1 MNSIQSAYHLFMP
14 QDPNDFSS
22 SGIPFFDQ
30 IAKAMSGAGP
40 VQWDM
45 ARQFAVMTATNSTSE
60 ANVEPTSRIAI
71 QKLSSVADLHVRD
84 ITGLSTS
91 DSTQPPAIDV
101 VTRSTWV
108 NHTLDAFRFYFSD
121 FTGNSASIS
130 TGANLELDSS
140 GVDAMMANLTKMMS
154 PAMLGM
160 SVGSMIGQLSLR
172 AFGQYDLPLPRE
184 PKSQLLFVARNSE
197 EFAKDWSI
205 KVEDMQMWL
214 LIQELTFHA
223 IFRISFVREAITN
236 SVKQHV
242 AGFQPNPNALGQR
255 LTNID
260 ITNADP
266 AAMMQ
271 KLLGDPTLLLGSE
284 RSAQQR
290 ALAPL
295 LDAMI
300 CAIICYV
307 DHVVDQVATRILGNG
322 AQISEAVRRRR
333 VESSSQ
339 DQYVEQLFGIYL
351 TDDQVDR
358 GESFISGVIERSGEN
373 GLAQLWARAGNLPTP
388 NEIAAP
394 GLWIER
400 INL

>member
-1 MNSIQSAYHLFMP
+1 MP
-14 QDPNDFSS
+14 QDPNEFSA
-22 SGIPFFDQ
+22 SGFPFFEQ
-30 IAKAMSGAGP
+30 IAKAMSNAGP

-45 ARQFAVMTATNSTSE
+45 ARQFAMMAATNSSTE
-60 ANVEPTSRIAI
+60 PNVEPTSRIAVH
-71 QKLSSVADLHVRD
+71 QLAAVADLHVRD
-84 ITGLSTS
+84 VTGLSTS
-91 DSTQPPAIDV
+91 DTTQPPVIDV

-108 NHTLDAFRFYFSD
+108 HHTVEAFKFYFSD
-121 FTGNSASIS
+121 FSGNSNS
-130 TGANLELDSS
+130 TIGGENLDLESN
-140 GVDAMMANLTKMMS
+140 GMDAMMSNLTKMMA

-172 AFGQYDLPLPRE
+172 TFGQYDLPLPRE
-184 PKSQLLFVARNSE
+184 PKSQLLFVVRNSE

-223 IFRISFVREAITN
+223 LFRIDFVRDAITN
-236 SVKQHV
+236 LVKQHV
-242 AGFQPNPNALGQR
+242 AGFNPNPNALGQR

-260 ITNADP
+260 VTNTDP

-271 KLLGDPTLLLGSE
+271 KLLGDPTLLLGDE
-284 RSAQQR
+284 RSAKQQ
-290 ALAPL
+290 ALAPK
-295 LDAMI
+295 LDAII

-307 DHVVDQVATRILGNG
+307 DHVVDTVANRILGNG
-322 AQISEAVRRRR
+322 AQISEAFRRRR

-358 GESFISGVIERSGEN
+358 GEKFIAGVIERQGET
-373 GLAQLWARAGNLPTP
+373 GLARLWAREGNLPTP

>member
-1 MNSIQSAYHLFMP
+1 MP
-14 QDPNDFSS
+14 QDPNDFSA
-22 SGIPFFDQ
+22 SGIPFFEQ
-30 IAKAMSGAGP
+30 IAKAMSSAGP

-45 ARQFAVMTATNSTSE
+45 ARQFAMMTATNSNAE
-60 ANVEPTSRIAI
+60 PNVEPTSRIAI
-71 QKLSSVADLHVRD
+71 HQLASVADLHVRD
-84 ITGLSTS
+84 VTGLSTS
-91 DSTQPPAIDV
+91 DTTQPPAIDV

-108 NHTLDAFRFYFSD
+108 HHTIEAFKFYFSD
-121 FTGNSASIS
+121 FTGNSVS
-130 TGANLELDSS
+130 TNSAESLELESN
-140 GVDAMMANLTKMMS
+140 GMDAMMSNLTKMMA

-172 AFGQYDLPLPRE
+172 TFGQYDLPLPRE

-205 KVEDMQMWL
+205 KVDDMQMWL

-223 IFRISFVREAITN
+223 LFRINFVRDAVTN
-236 SVKQHV
+236 LVKQHV
-242 AGFQPNPNALGQR
+242 AGFHPNPNALGQR

-260 ITNADP
+260 VTDTDP

-271 KLLGDPTLLLGSE
+271 KLLGDPTLLLGNE
-284 RSAQQR
+284 RSAIQQ
-290 ALAPL
+290 ALAPK
-295 LDAMI
+295 LDAII
-300 CAIICYV
+300 CVIICYV
-307 DHVVDQVATRILGNG
+307 DHVVDTVANRILGNG
-322 AQISEAVRRRR
+322 AQISEAFRRRR

-358 GESFISGVIERSGEN
+358 GEKFIAGVIERAGET
-373 GLAQLWARAGNLPTP
+373 GLTRLWTRDGNLPTP

>member
-1 MNSIQSAYHLFMP
+1 MP
-14 QDPNDFSS
+14 QDPNEFSA
-22 SGIPFFDQ
+22 SGFPFFEQ
-30 IAKAMSGAGP
+30 IAKAMSSAGP

-45 ARQFAVMTATNSTSE
+45 ARQFAMMAATNSSTE
-60 ANVEPTSRIAI
+60 PNVEPTSRIAI
-71 QKLSSVADLHVRD
+71 QQLAAVADLHVRD
-84 ITGLSTS
+84 VTGLSTS
-91 DSTQPPAIDV
+91 DTTQPPVVDV
-101 VTRSTWV
+101 VNRSTWV
-108 NHTLDAFRFYFSD
+108 HHTVEAFKFYFSD
-121 FTGNSASIS
+121 FSGNSNS
-130 TGANLELDSS
+130 TIGGENLDPESN
-140 GVDAMMANLTKMMS
+140 GMDAMMSNLTKMMA

-172 AFGQYDLPLPRE
+172 TFGQYDLPLPRE
-184 PKSQLLFVARNSE
+184 PKSQLLFVVRNSE

-223 IFRISFVREAITN
+223 LFRIDFVRDAVTN
-236 SVKQHV
+236 LVKQHV
-242 AGFQPNPNALGQR
+242 AGFNPNPNALGQR

-260 ITNADP
+260 VTNTDP

-271 KLLGDPTLLLGSE
+271 KLLGDPTLLLGDE
-284 RSAQQR
+284 RSAKQQ
-290 ALAPL
+290 ALAPK
-295 LDAMI
+295 LDAII

-307 DHVVDQVATRILGNG
+307 DHVVDTVANRILGNG
-322 AQISEAVRRRR
+322 AQISEAFRRRR

-351 TDDQVDR
+351 TDDQVGR
-358 GESFISGVIERSGEN
+358 GEKFIAGVIERQGEI
-373 GLAQLWARAGNLPTP
+373 GLTRLWAREGNLPTP

>member
-1 MNSIQSAYHLFMP
+1 MP
-14 QDPNDFSS
+14 QDPNDFSA
-22 SGIPFFDQ
+22 SGIPFFEQ
-30 IAKAMSGAGP
+30 IAKAMSSAGP

-45 ARQFAVMTATNSTSE
+45 ARQFAMMTATNSSTE
-60 ANVEPTSRIAI
+60 PNVEPTSRIAV
-71 QKLSSVADLHVRD
+71 QQLASVADLHVRD
-84 ITGLSTS
+84 VTGLSTS
-91 DSTQPPAIDV
+91 DSTQPPVIDV

-108 NHTLDAFRFYFSD
+108 HHTIEAFKFYFSD
-121 FTGNSASIS
+121 FSGNSTSAASNDGLDI
-130 TGANLELDSS
+130 DSS
-140 GVDAMMANLTKMMS
+140 GIDAMMSNLTKMMA

-172 AFGQYDLPLPRE
+172 TFGQYDLPLPRE
-184 PKSQLLFVARNSE
+184 PKSQLLFVARNCE
-197 EFAKDWSI
+197 EFANDWSI

-214 LIQELTFHA
+214 LIQELTFHSL
-223 IFRISFVREAITN
+223 FRINFVRDAVTN
-236 SVKQHV
+236 LVKQHV

-260 ITNADP
+260 VTDTDP

-271 KLLGDPTLLLGSE
+271 KLLGDPTLLLGNE
-284 RSAQQR
+284 RSIKQQ
-290 ALAPL
+290 ALAPK
-295 LDAMI
+295 LDAII

-307 DHVVDQVATRILGNG
+307 DHVVDTVANRILGNG
-322 AQISEAVRRRR
+322 AQISEAFRRRR

-339 DQYVEQLFGIYL
+339 DQYVERLFGIYL
-351 TDDQVDR
+351 TDDQIDR
-358 GESFISGVIERSGEN
+358 GDKFIAGVIERVGET
-373 GLAQLWARAGNLPTP
+373 GLTRLWARDGNLPTP

>member
-1 MNSIQSAYHLFMP
+1 MP
-14 QDPNDFSS
+14 QDPNEFSA
-22 SGIPFFDQ
+22 SGFPFFEQ
-30 IAKAMSGAGP
+30 IAKAMSSAGP

-45 ARQFAVMTATNSTSE
+45 ARQFAMMAATNSSTE
-60 ANVEPTSRIAI
+60 PNVEPTSRIAVH
-71 QKLSSVADLHVRD
+71 QLAAVADLHVRD
-84 ITGLSTS
+84 VTGLSTS
-91 DSTQPPAIDV
+91 DTTQPPVVDV
-101 VTRSTWV
+101 VNRSTWV
-108 NHTLDAFRFYFSD
+108 HHTVEAFKFYFSD
-121 FTGNSASIS
+121 FSGNSNS
-130 TGANLELDSS
+130 TIGGENLDLESN
-140 GVDAMMANLTKMMS
+140 GMDAMMSNLTKMMA

-172 AFGQYDLPLPRE
+172 TFGQYDLPLPRE
-184 PKSQLLFVARNSE
+184 PKSQLLFVVRNSE

-223 IFRISFVREAITN
+223 LFRIDFVRDAVTN
-236 SVKQHV
+236 LVKQHV
-242 AGFQPNPNALGQR
+242 AGFNPNPNALGQR

-260 ITNADP
+260 VTNTDP

-271 KLLGDPTLLLGSE
+271 KLLGDPTLLLGDE
-284 RSAQQR
+284 RSAKQQ
-290 ALAPL
+290 ALAPK
-295 LDAMI
+295 LDAII

-307 DHVVDQVATRILGNG
+307 DHVVDTVANRILGNG
-322 AQISEAVRRRR
+322 AQISEAFRRRR

-358 GESFISGVIERSGEN
+358 GEKFIAGVIERQGET
-373 GLAQLWARAGNLPTP
+373 GLARLWAREGNLPTP

>member
-1 MNSIQSAYHLFMP
+1 MP
-14 QDPNDFSS
+14 QDPNDFSA
-22 SGIPFFDQ
+22 SGLPFFEQ
-30 IAKAMSGAGP
+30 IAKAMSSAGP

-45 ARQFAVMTATNSTSE
+45 ARQFAMMTATNSSAE
-60 ANVEPTSRIAI
+60 PNVEPTSRIAVHQLATI
-71 QKLSSVADLHVRD
+71 ADLHVRD

-91 DSTQPPAIDV
+91 DTTQPPVIEV
-101 VTRSTWV
+101 VNRSTWV
-108 NHTLDAFRFYFSD
+108 HHTIDAFKFYFSD
-121 FTGNSASIS
+121 FSADSTSANSTES
-130 TGANLELDSS
+130 LELESN
-140 GVDAMMANLTKMMS
+140 GMDAMMSNLTKMMA

-172 AFGQYDLPLPRE
+172 TFGQYDLPLPRE

-223 IFRISFVREAITN
+223 LFRIKFVRDAVTDL
-236 SVKQHV
+236 VKQHV
-242 AGFQPNPNALGQR
+242 AGFHPNPNALGQR

-260 ITNADP
+260 VTDTDP

-271 KLLGDPTLLLGSE
+271 KLLGDPTLLLGNE
-284 RSAQQR
+284 RSAKQQ
-290 ALAPL
+290 ALAPK
-295 LDAMI
+295 LDAII

-307 DHVVDQVATRILGNG
+307 DHVVDTVANRVLGNG
-322 AQISEAVRRRR
+322 AQISEAFRRRR

-339 DQYVEQLFGIYL
+339 DQYVERLFGIYL
-351 TDDQVDR
+351 TDDQVER
-358 GESFISGVIERSGEN
+358 GEKFIAGVIERQGET
-373 GLAQLWARAGNLPTP
+373 GLARLWTRDGNLPTP
-388 NEIAAP
+388 NEIGAP

>member
-1 MNSIQSAYHLFMP
+1 MP
-14 QDPNDFSS
+14 QDPNDFSA
-22 SGIPFFDQ
+22 SGIPFFEQ
-30 IAKAMSGAGP
+30 IAKAMSSAGP

-45 ARQFAVMTATNSTSE
+45 ARQFAMMTATNSNAE
-60 ANVEPTSRIAI
+60 PNVEPTSRIAI
-71 QKLSSVADLHVRD
+71 HQLASVADLHVRD
-84 ITGLSTS
+84 VTGLSTS
-91 DSTQPPAIDV
+91 DTTQPPAIDV

-108 NHTLDAFRFYFSD
+108 HHTIEAFKFYFSD
-121 FTGNSASIS
+121 FTGNSVS
-130 TGANLELDSS
+130 TNSAESLELESN
-140 GVDAMMANLTKMMS
+140 GMDAMMSNLTKMMA

-172 AFGQYDLPLPRE
+172 TFGQYDLPLPRE
-184 PKSQLLFVARNSE
+184 PKSQLLFVARNCE
-197 EFAKDWSI
+197 EFANDWSI

-214 LIQELTFHA
+214 LIQELTFHSL
-223 IFRISFVREAITN
+223 FRINFVRDAVTN
-236 SVKQHV
+236 LVKQHV

-260 ITNADP
+260 VTDTDP

-271 KLLGDPTLLLGSE
+271 KLLGDPALLLGNE
-284 RSAQQR
+284 RSIKQQ
-290 ALAPL
+290 ALAPK
-295 LDAMI
+295 LDAII

-307 DHVVDQVATRILGNG
+307 DHVVDTVANRILGNG
-322 AQISEAVRRRR
+322 AQISEAFRRRR

-339 DQYVEQLFGIYL
+339 DQYVERLFGIYL
-351 TDDQVDR
+351 TDDQIDR
-358 GESFISGVIERSGEN
+358 GDKFIAGVIERAGET
-373 GLAQLWARAGNLPTP
+373 GLTRLWARDGNLPTP

>member
-1 MNSIQSAYHLFMP
+1 MP
-14 QDPNDFSS
+14 QDPNDFSA
-22 SGIPFFDQ
+22 SGIPFFEQ
-30 IAKAMSGAGP
+30 IAKAMSSAGP

-45 ARQFAVMTATNSTSE
+45 ARQFAMMTATNSNTE
-60 ANVEPTSRIAI
+60 PNVEPTSRIAV
-71 QKLSSVADLHVRD
+71 QQLASVADLHVRD
-84 ITGLSTS
+84 VTGLSTS
-91 DSTQPPAIDV
+91 DSTQPPVIDV

-108 NHTLDAFRFYFSD
+108 HHTIEAFKFYFSD
-121 FTGNSASIS
+121 FSGNSTSAASNDGLDI
-130 TGANLELDSS
+130 DSS
-140 GVDAMMANLTKMMS
+140 GIDAMMSNLTKMMA

-172 AFGQYDLPLPRE
+172 TFGQYDLPLPRE
-184 PKSQLLFVARNSE
+184 PKSQLLFVARNCE
-197 EFAKDWSI
+197 EFAIDWSI

-214 LIQELTFHA
+214 LIQELTFHSL
-223 IFRISFVREAITN
+223 FRINFVRDAVTN
-236 SVKQHV
+236 LVKQHV

-260 ITNADP
+260 VTDTDP

-271 KLLGDPTLLLGSE
+271 KLLGDPALLLGNE
-284 RSAQQR
+284 RSIKQQ
-290 ALAPL
+290 ALAPK
-295 LDAMI
+295 LDAII

-307 DHVVDQVATRILGNG
+307 DHVVDTVANRILGNG
-322 AQISEAVRRRR
+322 AQISEAFRRRR

-339 DQYVEQLFGIYL
+339 DQYVERLFGIYL
-351 TDDQVDR
+351 TDDQIDR
-358 GESFISGVIERSGEN
+358 GDKFIAGVIERAGET
-373 GLAQLWARAGNLPTP
+373 GLTRLWARDGNLPTP

>member
-1 MNSIQSAYHLFMP
+1 MP
-14 QDPNDFSS
+14 QDPNEFSA
-22 SGIPFFDQ
+22 SGFPFFEQ
-30 IAKAMSGAGP
+30 IAKAMSSAGP

-45 ARQFAVMTATNSTSE
+45 ARQFAMMAATNSSTE
-60 ANVEPTSRIAI
+60 PNVEPTSRIAI
-71 QKLSSVADLHVRD
+71 QQLAAVADLHVRD
-84 ITGLSTS
+84 VTGLSTS
-91 DSTQPPAIDV
+91 DTTQPPVVDV
-101 VTRSTWV
+101 VNRSTWV
-108 NHTLDAFRFYFSD
+108 HHTVEAFKFYFSD
-121 FTGNSASIS
+121 FSGNS
-130 TGANLELDSS
+130 NLTIGGENLDPESN
-140 GVDAMMANLTKMMS
+140 GMDAMMSNLTKMMA

-172 AFGQYDLPLPRE
+172 TFGQYDLPLPRE

-223 IFRISFVREAITN
+223 LFRIDFVRDAVTN
-236 SVKQHV
+236 LVKQHV
-242 AGFQPNPNALGQR
+242 AGFNPNPNALGQR

-260 ITNADP
+260 VTNTDP

-271 KLLGDPTLLLGSE
+271 KLLGDPTLLLGDE
-284 RSAQQR
+284 RSAKQQ
-290 ALAPL
+290 ALAPK
-295 LDAMI
+295 LDAII

-307 DHVVDQVATRILGNG
+307 DHVVDTVANRILGNG
-322 AQISEAVRRRR
+322 AQISEAFRRRR

-351 TDDQVDR
+351 TDYQVDR
-358 GESFISGVIERSGEN
+358 GEKFIAGVIERQGEI
-373 GLAQLWARAGNLPTP
+373 GLTRLWAREGNLPTP
-388 NEIAAP
+388 NEIGAP

>member
-1 MNSIQSAYHLFMP
+1 VP
-14 QDPNDFSS
+14 QDPNDFSA
-22 SGIPFFDQ
+22 SGIPFFEQ
-30 IAKAMSGAGP
+30 IAKAMSSAGP

-45 ARQFAVMTATNSTSE
+45 ARQFAMMTATNSNTE
-60 ANVEPTSRIAI
+60 PNVEPTSRIAV
-71 QKLSSVADLHVRD
+71 QQLASVADLHVRD
-84 ITGLSTS
+84 VTGLSTS
-91 DSTQPPAIDV
+91 DSTQPPVIDV

-108 NHTLDAFRFYFSD
+108 HHTIEAFKFYFSD
-121 FTGNSASIS
+121 FSGNSTSAASNDGLDI
-130 TGANLELDSS
+130 DSS
-140 GVDAMMANLTKMMS
+140 GIDAMMSNLTKMMA

-172 AFGQYDLPLPRE
+172 TFGQYDLPLPRE
-184 PKSQLLFVARNSE
+184 PKSQLLFVARNCE
-197 EFAKDWSI
+197 EFAIDWSI

-214 LIQELTFHA
+214 LIQELTFHSL
-223 IFRISFVREAITN
+223 FRINFVRDAVTN
-236 SVKQHV
+236 LVKQHV

-260 ITNADP
+260 VTDTDP

-271 KLLGDPTLLLGSE
+271 KLLGDPTLLLGNE
-284 RSAQQR
+284 RSIKQQ
-290 ALAPL
+290 ALAPK
-295 LDAMI
+295 LDAII

-307 DHVVDQVATRILGNG
+307 DHVVDTVANRILGNG
-322 AQISEAVRRRR
+322 AQISEAFRRRR

-339 DQYVEQLFGIYL
+339 DQYVERLFGIYL
-351 TDDQVDR
+351 TDDQIDR
-358 GESFISGVIERSGEN
+358 GDKFIAGVIERVGET
-373 GLAQLWARAGNLPTP
+373 GLTRLWARDGNLPTP

>member
-1 MNSIQSAYHLFMP
+1 MP
-14 QDPNDFSS
+14 QDPNEFSA
-22 SGIPFFDQ
+22 SGFPFFEQ
-30 IAKAMSGAGP
+30 IAKAMSSAGP

-45 ARQFAVMTATNSTSE
+45 ARQFAMMAATNSSTE
-60 ANVEPTSRIAI
+60 PNVEPTSRIAI
-71 QKLSSVADLHVRD
+71 QQLAAVADLHVRD
-84 ITGLSTS
+84 VTGLSTS
-91 DSTQPPAIDV
+91 DTTQPPVVDV
-101 VTRSTWV
+101 VNRSTWV
-108 NHTLDAFRFYFSD
+108 HHTVEAFKFYFSD
-121 FTGNSASIS
+121 FSGNSNS
-130 TGANLELDSS
+130 TIGGENLDPESN
-140 GVDAMMANLTKMMS
+140 GMDAMMSNLTKMMA

-172 AFGQYDLPLPRE
+172 TFGQYDLPLPRE
-184 PKSQLLFVARNSE
+184 PKSQLLFVVRNSE

-223 IFRISFVREAITN
+223 LFRIDFVRDAVTN
-236 SVKQHV
+236 LVKQHV
-242 AGFQPNPNALGQR
+242 AGFNPNPNALGQR

-260 ITNADP
+260 VTNTDP

-271 KLLGDPTLLLGSE
+271 KLLGDPTLLLGDE
-284 RSAQQR
+284 RSAKQQ
-290 ALAPL
+290 ALAPK
-295 LDAMI
+295 LDATI

-307 DHVVDQVATRILGNG
+307 DHVVDTVANRILGNG
-322 AQISEAVRRRR
+322 AQISEAFRRRR

-358 GESFISGVIERSGEN
+358 GEKFIAGVIERQGEI
-373 GLAQLWARAGNLPTP
+373 GLTRLWAREGNLPTP

>member
-1 MNSIQSAYHLFMP
+1 MP
-14 QDPNDFSS
+14 QDPNDFSA
-22 SGIPFFDQ
+22 SGLPFFEQ
-30 IAKAMSGAGP
+30 IAKAMSSAGP

-45 ARQFAVMTATNSTSE
+45 ARQFAMMTATNSSAE
-60 ANVEPTSRIAI
+60 PNVEPTSRIAVHQLATI
-71 QKLSSVADLHVRD
+71 ADLHVRD

-91 DSTQPPAIDV
+91 DTTQPPVIEV
-101 VTRSTWV
+101 VNRSTWV
-108 NHTLDAFRFYFSD
+108 HHTIDAFKFYFSD
-121 FTGNSASIS
+121 FSGDSIS
-130 TGANLELDSS
+130 ANSTESLELESN
-140 GVDAMMANLTKMMS
+140 GMDAMMSNLTKMMA

-172 AFGQYDLPLPRE
+172 TFGQYDLPLPRE

-223 IFRISFVREAITN
+223 LFRMDFVRDAVTDL
-236 SVKQHV
+236 VKQHV
-242 AGFQPNPNALGQR
+242 AGFHPNPNALGQR

-260 ITNADP
+260 VTDTDP

-271 KLLGDPTLLLGSE
+271 KLLGDPTLLLGNE
-284 RSAQQR
+284 RSAKQQ
-290 ALAPL
+290 ALAPK
-295 LDAMI
+295 LDAII

-307 DHVVDQVATRILGNG
+307 DHVVDTVANRVLGNG
-322 AQISEAVRRRR
+322 AQISEAFRRRR

-339 DQYVEQLFGIYL
+339 DQYVERLFGIYL
-351 TDDQVDR
+351 TDDQVER
-358 GESFISGVIERSGEN
+358 GEKFIAGVIERQGET
-373 GLAQLWARAGNLPTP
+373 GLARLWTRDGNLPTP
-388 NEIAAP
+388 NEIGAP

>member
-1 MNSIQSAYHLFMP
+1 MP
-14 QDPNDFSS
+14 QDSGDFSS

-30 IAKAMSGAGP
+30 IAKAMSSAGP

-45 ARQFAVMTATNSTSE
+45 ARQFAMMTATNSNVE
-60 ANVEPTSRIAI
+60 PNVEPTARIAV
-71 QKLSSVADLHVRD
+71 QQLSPVADLHVRD
-84 ITGLSTS
+84 VTGLSTS
-91 DSTQPPAIDV
+91 DTTQPPMIDV
-101 VTRSTWV
+101 VTRSTWTH
-108 NHTLDAFRFYFSD
+108 HTLDAFKFYFSD
-121 FTGNSASIS
+121 FLGNASSASNES
-130 TGANLELDSS
+130 GLELESN
-140 GVDAMMANLTKMMS
+140 GMDAMMANLTKMMA

-172 AFGQYDLPLPRE
+172 AFGQYDLPIPRE

-197 EFAKDWSI
+197 EFAEDWSI

-223 IFRISFVREAITN
+223 LFRISFIRNAITN

-242 AGFQPNPNALGQR
+242 AGFRPNPNALGQR

-260 ITNADP
+260 VSNTDP
-266 AAMMQ
+266 AAIMQ
-271 KLLGDPTLLLGSE
+271 QLLGDPTMLLGNE
-284 RSAQQR
+284 RSAPQR
-290 ALAPL
+290 ALAPK

-300 CAIICYV
+300 SAIVCYV
-307 DHVVDQVATRILGNG
+307 DHVVDTVASRILGNG
-322 AQISEAVRRRR
+322 AQISEAFRRRR
-333 VESSSQ
+333 VESSTQ

-358 GESFISGVIERSGEN
+358 GQRFIAGVIERAGEN
-373 GLAQLWARAGNLPTP
+373 GLAKLWTRDGNLPTP

>member
-1 MNSIQSAYHLFMP
+1 MP
-14 QDPNDFSS
+14 QDPNEFSA
-22 SGIPFFDQ
+22 SGFPFFEQ
-30 IAKAMSGAGP
+30 IAKAMSSAGP

-45 ARQFAVMTATNSTSE
+45 ARQFAMMAATNSSTE
-60 ANVEPTSRIAI
+60 PNVEPTSRIAVH
-71 QKLSSVADLHVRD
+71 QLAAVADLHVRD
-84 ITGLSTS
+84 VTGLSTS
-91 DSTQPPAIDV
+91 DTTQPPVIDV

-108 NHTLDAFRFYFSD
+108 HHTVEAFKFYFSD
-121 FTGNSASIS
+121 FSGNSNS
-130 TGANLELDSS
+130 TIGGENLDLESN
-140 GVDAMMANLTKMMS
+140 GMDAMMSNLTKMMA

-172 AFGQYDLPLPRE
+172 TFGQYDLPLPRE
-184 PKSQLLFVARNSE
+184 PNSQLLFVVRNSE

-223 IFRISFVREAITN
+223 LFRIDFVRDAVTN
-236 SVKQHV
+236 LVKQHV
-242 AGFQPNPNALGQR
+242 AGFNPNPNALGQR

-260 ITNADP
+260 VTNTDP

-271 KLLGDPTLLLGSE
+271 KLLGDPTLLLGDE
-284 RSAQQR
+284 RSAKQQ
-290 ALAPL
+290 ALAPK
-295 LDAMI
+295 LDAII

-307 DHVVDQVATRILGNG
+307 DHVVDTVANRILGNG
-322 AQISEAVRRRR
+322 AQISEAFRRRR

-358 GESFISGVIERSGEN
+358 GEKFIAGVIERQGET
-373 GLAQLWARAGNLPTP
+373 GLARLWAREGNLPTP

-400 INL
+400 INI

>member
-1 MNSIQSAYHLFMP
+1 MP
-14 QDPNDFSS
+14 QDPNEFSA
-22 SGIPFFDQ
+22 SGFPFFEQ
-30 IAKAMSGAGP
+30 IAKAMSSAGP

-45 ARQFAVMTATNSTSE
+45 ARQFAMMAATNSSTE
-60 ANVEPTSRIAI
+60 PNVEPTSRIAVH
-71 QKLSSVADLHVRD
+71 QLAAVADLHVRD
-84 ITGLSTS
+84 VTGLSTS
-91 DSTQPPAIDV
+91 DTTQPPVIDV

-108 NHTLDAFRFYFSD
+108 HHTVEAFKFYFSD
-121 FTGNSASIS
+121 FSGNSNS
-130 TGANLELDSS
+130 TIGDENLDLESN
-140 GVDAMMANLTKMMS
+140 GMDAMMSNLTKMMA

-172 AFGQYDLPLPRE
+172 TFGQYDLPLPRE
-184 PKSQLLFVARNSE
+184 PKSQLLFVVRNSE

-223 IFRISFVREAITN
+223 LFRIDFVRDAVTN
-236 SVKQHV
+236 LVKQHV
-242 AGFQPNPNALGQR
+242 AGFNPNPNALGQR

-260 ITNADP
+260 VTNTDP

-284 RSAQQR
+284 RSKQQQ
-290 ALAPL
+290 ALAPK
-295 LDAMI
+295 LDAII

-307 DHVVDQVATRILGNG
+307 DHVVDTVANRILGNG
-322 AQISEAVRRRR
+322 AQISEAFRRRR

-358 GESFISGVIERSGEN
+358 GEKFIAGVIERQGET
-373 GLAQLWARAGNLPTP
+373 GLARLWAREGNLPTP

>member
-1 MNSIQSAYHLFMP
+1 MP
-14 QDPNDFSS
+14 QDPNEFSA
-22 SGIPFFDQ
+22 SGFPFFEQ
-30 IAKAMSGAGP
+30 IAKAMSSAGP

-45 ARQFAVMTATNSTSE
+45 ARQFAMMAATNSSTE
-60 ANVEPTSRIAI
+60 PNVEPTSRIAI
-71 QKLSSVADLHVRD
+71 QQLAAVADLHVRD
-84 ITGLSTS
+84 VTGLSTS
-91 DSTQPPAIDV
+91 DTTQPPVVDV
-101 VTRSTWV
+101 VNRSTWV
-108 NHTLDAFRFYFSD
+108 HHTVEAFKFYFSD
-121 FTGNSASIS
+121 FSGNSNS
-130 TGANLELDSS
+130 TIGGENLDPESN
-140 GVDAMMANLTKMMS
+140 GMDAMMSNITKMMA

-172 AFGQYDLPLPRE
+172 TFGQYDLPLPRE
-184 PKSQLLFVARNSE
+184 PKSQLLFVVRNSE

-223 IFRISFVREAITN
+223 LFRIDFVRDAVTN
-236 SVKQHV
+236 LVKQHV
-242 AGFQPNPNALGQR
+242 AGFNPNPNALGQR

-260 ITNADP
+260 VTNTDP

-271 KLLGDPTLLLGSE
+271 KLLGDPTLLLGDE
-284 RSAQQR
+284 RSAKQQ
-290 ALAPL
+290 ALAPK
-295 LDAMI
+295 LDAII

-307 DHVVDQVATRILGNG
+307 DHVVDTVANRILGNG
-322 AQISEAVRRRR
+322 AQISEAFRRRR

-358 GESFISGVIERSGEN
+358 GEKFIAGVIERQGEI
-373 GLAQLWARAGNLPTP
+373 GLTRLWAREGNLPTP
-388 NEIAAP
+388 NEIGAP

>member
-1 MNSIQSAYHLFMP
+1 MP
-14 QDPNDFSS
+14 QDPNEFSA
-22 SGIPFFDQ
+22 SGFPFFEQ
-30 IAKAMSGAGP
+30 IAKAMSSAGP

-45 ARQFAVMTATNSTSE
+45 ARQFAMMAATNSSTE
-60 ANVEPTSRIAI
+60 PNVEPTSRIAVH
-71 QKLSSVADLHVRD
+71 QLTAVADLHVRD
-84 ITGLSTS
+84 VTGLSTS
-91 DSTQPPAIDV
+91 DTTQPPVIDV

-108 NHTLDAFRFYFSD
+108 HHTVEAFKFYFSD
-121 FTGNSASIS
+121 FSGNSNS
-130 TGANLELDSS
+130 TIGGENLDLESN
-140 GVDAMMANLTKMMS
+140 GMDAMMSNLTKMMA

-172 AFGQYDLPLPRE
+172 TFGQYDLPLPRE
-184 PKSQLLFVARNSE
+184 PKSQLLFVVRNSE

-223 IFRISFVREAITN
+223 LFRIDFVRDAVTN
-236 SVKQHV
+236 LVKQHV
-242 AGFQPNPNALGQR
+242 AGFNPNPNALGQR

-260 ITNADP
+260 VTNTDP
-266 AAMMQ
+266 AAIMQ
-271 KLLGDPTLLLGSE
+271 KLLGDPTLLLGDE
-284 RSAQQR
+284 RSAKQQ
-290 ALAPL
+290 ALAPK
-295 LDAMI
+295 LDAII

-307 DHVVDQVATRILGNG
+307 DHVVDTVANRILGNG
-322 AQISEAVRRRR
+322 AQISEAFRRRR

-358 GESFISGVIERSGEN
+358 GEKFIAGVIERQGET
-373 GLAQLWARAGNLPTP
+373 GLARLWAREGNLPTP

>member
-1 MNSIQSAYHLFMP
+1 VP
-14 QDPNDFSS
+14 QDPNDFSA
-22 SGIPFFDQ
+22 SGIPFFEQ
-30 IAKAMSGAGP
+30 IAKAMSSAGP

-45 ARQFAVMTATNSTSE
+45 ARQFAMMTATNSNTE
-60 ANVEPTSRIAI
+60 PNVEPTSRIAV
-71 QKLSSVADLHVRD
+71 QQLASVADLHVRD
-84 ITGLSTS
+84 VTGLSTS
-91 DSTQPPAIDV
+91 DSTQPPVIDV

-108 NHTLDAFRFYFSD
+108 HHTIEAFKFYFSD
-121 FTGNSASIS
+121 FSGNSTSAASNDGLDI
-130 TGANLELDSS
+130 DSS
-140 GVDAMMANLTKMMS
+140 GIDAMMSNLTKMMA

-172 AFGQYDLPLPRE
+172 TFGQYDLPLPRE
-184 PKSQLLFVARNSE
+184 PKSQLLFVARNCE
-197 EFAKDWSI
+197 EFANDWSI

-214 LIQELTFHA
+214 LIQELTFHSL
-223 IFRISFVREAITN
+223 FRINFVRDAVTN
-236 SVKQHV
+236 LVKQHV

-260 ITNADP
+260 VTDTDP

-271 KLLGDPTLLLGSE
+271 KLLGDPALLLGNE
-284 RSAQQR
+284 RSIKQQ
-290 ALAPL
+290 ALAPK
-295 LDAMI
+295 LDAII

-307 DHVVDQVATRILGNG
+307 DHVVDTVANRILGNG
-322 AQISEAVRRRR
+322 AQISEAFRRRR

-339 DQYVEQLFGIYL
+339 DQYVERLFGIYL
-351 TDDQVDR
+351 TDDQIDR
-358 GESFISGVIERSGEN
+358 GDKFIAGVIERAGET
-373 GLAQLWARAGNLPTP
+373 GLTRLWARDGNLPTP

>member
-1 MNSIQSAYHLFMP
+1 MP
-14 QDPNDFSS
+14 QDPNDFSA
-22 SGIPFFDQ
+22 SGIPFFEQ
-30 IAKAMSGAGP
+30 IAKAMSSAGP

-45 ARQFAVMTATNSTSE
+45 ARQFAMMTATNSNAE
-60 ANVEPTSRIAI
+60 PNVEPTSRIAI
-71 QKLSSVADLHVRD
+71 RQLASVADLHVRD
-84 ITGLSTS
+84 VTGLSTS
-91 DSTQPPAIDV
+91 DTTQPPAIDV

-108 NHTLDAFRFYFSD
+108 HHTIEAFKFYFSD
-121 FTGNSASIS
+121 FTGNSAS
-130 TGANLELDSS
+130 ANSPESLELESN
-140 GVDAMMANLTKMMS
+140 GMDAMMSNLTKMMA

-172 AFGQYDLPLPRE
+172 TFGQYDLPLPRE

-205 KVEDMQMWL
+205 KVDDMQMWL

-223 IFRISFVREAITN
+223 LFRINFVRDAVTN
-236 SVKQHV
+236 LVKQHV
-242 AGFQPNPNALGQR
+242 AGFHPNPNALGQR

-260 ITNADP
+260 VTDTDP

-271 KLLGDPTLLLGSE
+271 KLLGDPTLLLGNE
-284 RSAQQR
+284 RSAKQQ
-290 ALAPL
+290 ALAPK
-295 LDAMI
+295 LDAII
-300 CAIICYV
+300 CVIICYV
-307 DHVVDQVATRILGNG
+307 DHVVDTVANRILGNG
-322 AQISEAVRRRR
+322 AQISEAFRRRR

-358 GESFISGVIERSGEN
+358 GEKFIAGVIERAGET
-373 GLAQLWARAGNLPTP
+373 GLTRLWTRDGNLPTP

>member
-1 MNSIQSAYHLFMP
+1 MP
-14 QDPNDFSS
+14 QDPNDFSA
-22 SGIPFFDQ
+22 SGLPFFEQ
-30 IAKAMSGAGP
+30 IAKAMSSAGP

-45 ARQFAVMTATNSTSE
+45 ARQFAMMTATNSSAE
-60 ANVEPTSRIAI
+60 PNVEPTSRIAVHQLATI
-71 QKLSSVADLHVRD
+71 ADLHVRD

-91 DSTQPPAIDV
+91 DTTQPPVIEV
-101 VTRSTWV
+101 VNRSTWV
-108 NHTLDAFRFYFSD
+108 HHTIEAFKFYFSD
-121 FTGNSASIS
+121 FSADS
-130 TGANLELDSS
+130 TSANGTESLELESN
-140 GVDAMMANLTKMMS
+140 GMDAMMSNLTKMMA

-172 AFGQYDLPLPRE
+172 TFGQYDLPLPRE

-223 IFRISFVREAITN
+223 LFRIKFVRDAVTDL
-236 SVKQHV
+236 VKQHV
-242 AGFQPNPNALGQR
+242 AGFHQNPNALGQR

-260 ITNADP
+260 VTDTDP

-271 KLLGDPTLLLGSE
+271 KLLGDPTLLLGNE
-284 RSAQQR
+284 RSAKQQ
-290 ALAPL
+290 ALAPK
-295 LDAMI
+295 LDAII

-307 DHVVDQVATRILGNG
+307 DHVVDTVANRVLGNG
-322 AQISEAVRRRR
+322 AQISEAFRRRR

-339 DQYVEQLFGIYL
+339 DQYVERLFGIYL
-351 TDDQVDR
+351 TDDQVER
-358 GESFISGVIERSGEN
+358 GEKFIAGVIERQGET
-373 GLAQLWARAGNLPTP
+373 GLARLWTRDGNLPTP
-388 NEIAAP
+388 NEIGAP

>member
-1 MNSIQSAYHLFMP
+1 MP
-14 QDPNDFSS
+14 QDPNEFSA
-22 SGIPFFDQ
+22 SGFPFFEQ
-30 IAKAMSGAGP
+30 IAKAMSSAGP

-45 ARQFAVMTATNSTSE
+45 ARQFAMMAATNSSTE
-60 ANVEPTSRIAI
+60 PNVEPTSRIAI
-71 QKLSSVADLHVRD
+71 QQLAAVADLHVRD
-84 ITGLSTS
+84 VTGLSTS
-91 DSTQPPAIDV
+91 DTTQPPVVDV
-101 VTRSTWV
+101 VNRSTWV
-108 NHTLDAFRFYFSD
+108 HHTVEAFKFYFSD
-121 FTGNSASIS
+121 FSGNSNS
-130 TGANLELDSS
+130 TIGGENLDPESN
-140 GVDAMMANLTKMMS
+140 GMDAMMSNITKMMA

-172 AFGQYDLPLPRE
+172 TFGQYDLPLPRE
-184 PKSQLLFVARNSE
+184 PKSQLLFVVRNSE

-223 IFRISFVREAITN
+223 LFRIDFVRDAVTN
-236 SVKQHV
+236 LVKQHV
-242 AGFQPNPNALGQR
+242 AGFNPNPNALGQR

-260 ITNADP
+260 VTNTDP

-271 KLLGDPTLLLGSE
+271 KLLGDPTLLLGDE
-284 RSAQQR
+284 RSAKQQ
-290 ALAPL
+290 ALAPK
-295 LDAMI
+295 LDAII

-307 DHVVDQVATRILGNG
+307 DHVVDTVANRILGNG
-322 AQISEAVRRRR
+322 AQISEAFRRRR

-351 TDDQVDR
+351 TDDQVGR
-358 GESFISGVIERSGEN
+358 GEKFIAGVIERQGEI
-373 GLAQLWARAGNLPTP
+373 GLTRLWAREGNLPTP

>member
-1 MNSIQSAYHLFMP
+1 MP
-14 QDPNDFSS
+14 QDPDDFSA
-22 SGIPFFDQ
+22 SGLPFFEQ
-30 IAKAMSGAGP
+30 IAKAMSSSGP

-45 ARQFAVMTATNSTSE
+45 ARQFAMMTATNSSAE
-60 ANVEPTSRIAI
+60 PNVEPTSRIAVHQLATI
-71 QKLSSVADLHVRD
+71 ADLHVRD

-91 DSTQPPAIDV
+91 DTTQPPVIEV
-101 VTRSTWV
+101 VNRSTWV
-108 NHTLDAFRFYFSD
+108 HHTIDAFKFYFSD
-121 FTGNSASIS
+121 FSADSTSANSTES
-130 TGANLELDSS
+130 LELESN
-140 GVDAMMANLTKMMS
+140 GMDAMMSNLTKMMA

-172 AFGQYDLPLPRE
+172 TFGQYDLPIPRE

-223 IFRISFVREAITN
+223 LFRIKFVRDAVTDL
-236 SVKQHV
+236 VKQHV
-242 AGFQPNPNALGQR
+242 AGFHPNPNALGQR

-260 ITNADP
+260 VTDTDP

-271 KLLGDPTLLLGSE
+271 KLLGDPTLLLGNE
-284 RSAQQR
+284 RSAKQQ
-290 ALAPL
+290 ALAPK
-295 LDAMI
+295 LDAII

-307 DHVVDQVATRILGNG
+307 DHVVDTVANRVLGNG
-322 AQISEAVRRRR
+322 AQISEAFRRRR

-339 DQYVEQLFGIYL
+339 DQYVERLFGIYL
-351 TDDQVDR
+351 TDDQVER
-358 GESFISGVIERSGEN
+358 GEKFIAGVIERQGET
-373 GLAQLWARAGNLPTP
+373 GLARLWTRDGNLPTP
-388 NEIAAP
+388 NEIGAP

>member
-1 MNSIQSAYHLFMP
+1 MP
-14 QDPNDFSS
+14 QDPNEFSA
-22 SGIPFFDQ
+22 SGFPFFEQ
-30 IAKAMSGAGP
+30 IAKAMSSAGP

-45 ARQFAVMTATNSTSE
+45 ARQFAMMASTNSSTE
-60 ANVEPTSRIAI
+60 PNVEPTSRIAI
-71 QKLSSVADLHVRD
+71 QQLAAVADLHVRD
-84 ITGLSTS
+84 VTGLSTS
-91 DSTQPPAIDV
+91 DTTQPPVVDV
-101 VTRSTWV
+101 VNRSTWV
-108 NHTLDAFRFYFSD
+108 HHTVEAFKFYFSD
-121 FTGNSASIS
+121 FSGNSNS
-130 TGANLELDSS
+130 TIGGENLDPESN
-140 GVDAMMANLTKMMS
+140 GMDAMMSNITKMMA

-172 AFGQYDLPLPRE
+172 TFGQYDLPLPRE
-184 PKSQLLFVARNSE
+184 PKSQLLFVVRNSE

-223 IFRISFVREAITN
+223 LFRIDFVRDAVTN
-236 SVKQHV
+236 LVKQHV
-242 AGFQPNPNALGQR
+242 AGFNPNPNALGQR

-260 ITNADP
+260 VTNTDP

-271 KLLGDPTLLLGSE
+271 KLLGDPTLLLGDE
-284 RSAQQR
+284 RSAKQQ
-290 ALAPL
+290 ALAPK
-295 LDAMI
+295 LDAII

-307 DHVVDQVATRILGNG
+307 DHVVDTVANRILGNG
-322 AQISEAVRRRR
+322 AQISEAFRRRR

-351 TDDQVDR
+351 TDDQVGR
-358 GESFISGVIERSGEN
+358 GEKFIAGVIERQGEI
-373 GLAQLWARAGNLPTP
+373 GLTRLWAREGNLPTP

>member
-1 MNSIQSAYHLFMP
+1 MP
-14 QDPNDFSS
+14 QDPNEFSA
-22 SGIPFFDQ
+22 SGFPFFEQ
-30 IAKAMSGAGP
+30 IAKAMSNAGP

-45 ARQFAVMTATNSTSE
+45 ARQFAMMAATNSSTE
-60 ANVEPTSRIAI
+60 PNVEPTSRIAVH
-71 QKLSSVADLHVRD
+71 QLAAVADLHVRD
-84 ITGLSTS
+84 VTGLSTS
-91 DSTQPPAIDV
+91 DTTQPPVIDV

-108 NHTLDAFRFYFSD
+108 HHTVEAFKFYFSD
-121 FTGNSASIS
+121 FSGNSNS
-130 TGANLELDSS
+130 TIGGENLDPESN
-140 GVDAMMANLTKMMS
+140 GMDAMMSNLTKMMA

-172 AFGQYDLPLPRE
+172 TFGQYDLPLPRE
-184 PKSQLLFVARNSE
+184 PKSQLLFVVRNSE

-223 IFRISFVREAITN
+223 LFRIDFVRDAVTN
-236 SVKQHV
+236 LVKQHV
-242 AGFQPNPNALGQR
+242 AGFNPNPNALGQR

-260 ITNADP
+260 VTNTDP

-271 KLLGDPTLLLGSE
+271 KLLGDPTLLLGDE
-284 RSAQQR
+284 RSAKQQ
-290 ALAPL
+290 ALAPK
-295 LDAMI
+295 LDAII

-307 DHVVDQVATRILGNG
+307 DHVVDTVANRILGNG
-322 AQISEAVRRRR
+322 AQISEAFRRRR

-358 GESFISGVIERSGEN
+358 GEKFIAGVIERQGET
-373 GLAQLWARAGNLPTP
+373 GLARLWAREGNLPTP

>member
-1 MNSIQSAYHLFMP
+1 MP
-14 QDPNDFSS
+14 QDPNDFSA
-22 SGIPFFDQ
+22 SGLPFFEQ
-30 IAKAMSGAGP
+30 IAKAMSSAGP

-45 ARQFAVMTATNSTSE
+45 ARQFAMMTATNSSAE
-60 ANVEPTSRIAI
+60 PNVEPTSRIAVHQLATI
-71 QKLSSVADLHVRD
+71 ADLHVRD

-91 DSTQPPAIDV
+91 DTTQPPVIEV
-101 VTRSTWV
+101 VNRSTWV
-108 NHTLDAFRFYFSD
+108 HHTIDAFKFYFSD
-121 FTGNSASIS
+121 FSGDSIS
-130 TGANLELDSS
+130 ANSTESLELESN
-140 GVDAMMANLTKMMS
+140 GMDAMMSNLTKMMA

-172 AFGQYDLPLPRE
+172 TFGQYDLPLPRE

-223 IFRISFVREAITN
+223 LFRIKFVRDAVTDL
-236 SVKQHV
+236 VKQHV
-242 AGFQPNPNALGQR
+242 AGFHPNPNALGQR

-260 ITNADP
+260 VTDTDP

-271 KLLGDPTLLLGSE
+271 KLLGDPTLLLGNE
-284 RSAQQR
+284 RSAKQQ
-290 ALAPL
+290 ALAPK
-295 LDAMI
+295 LDAII

-307 DHVVDQVATRILGNG
+307 DHVVDTVANRVLGNG
-322 AQISEAVRRRR
+322 AQISEAFRRRR

-339 DQYVEQLFGIYL
+339 DQYVERLFGIYL
-351 TDDQVDR
+351 TDDQVER
-358 GESFISGVIERSGEN
+358 GEKFIAGVIERQGET
-373 GLAQLWARAGNLPTP
+373 GLARLWTRDGNLPTP
-388 NEIAAP
+388 NEIGAP

>member
-1 MNSIQSAYHLFMP
+1 MP
-14 QDPNDFSS
+14 QDPNEFSA
-22 SGIPFFDQ
+22 SGFPFFEQ
-30 IAKAMSGAGP
+30 IAKAMSSAGP

-45 ARQFAVMTATNSTSE
+45 ARQFAMMAATNSSTE
-60 ANVEPTSRIAI
+60 PNVEPTSRIAI
-71 QKLSSVADLHVRD
+71 QQLAAVADLHVRD
-84 ITGLSTS
+84 VTGLSTS
-91 DSTQPPAIDV
+91 DTTQPPVVDV
-101 VTRSTWV
+101 VNRSTWV
-108 NHTLDAFRFYFSD
+108 HHTVEAFKFYFSD
-121 FTGNSASIS
+121 FSGNS
-130 TGANLELDSS
+130 NLTIGGENLDPESN
-140 GVDAMMANLTKMMS
+140 GMDAMMSNLTKMMA

-172 AFGQYDLPLPRE
+172 TFGQYDLPLPRE
-184 PKSQLLFVARNSE
+184 PKSQLLFVVRNSE

-223 IFRISFVREAITN
+223 LFRIDFVRDAVTN
-236 SVKQHV
+236 LVKQHV
-242 AGFQPNPNALGQR
+242 AGFNPNPNALGQR

-260 ITNADP
+260 VTNTDP

-271 KLLGDPTLLLGSE
+271 KLLGDPTLLLGDE
-284 RSAQQR
+284 RSAKQQ
-290 ALAPL
+290 ALAPK
-295 LDAMI
+295 LDAII

-307 DHVVDQVATRILGNG
+307 DHVVDTVANRILGNG
-322 AQISEAVRRRR
+322 AQISEAFRRRR

-351 TDDQVDR
+351 TDYQVDR
-358 GESFISGVIERSGEN
+358 GEKFIAGVIERQGEI
-373 GLAQLWARAGNLPTP
+373 GLTRLWAREGNLPTP
-388 NEIAAP
+388 NEIGAP

>member
-1 MNSIQSAYHLFMP
+1 MP
-14 QDPNDFSS
+14 QDPNYFSA
-22 SGIPFFDQ
+22 SGLPFFEQ
-30 IAKAMSGAGP
+30 IAKAMSSAGP

-45 ARQFAVMTATNSTSE
+45 ARQFAMMTATNSSAE
-60 ANVEPTSRIAI
+60 PNVEPTSRIAVHQLATI
-71 QKLSSVADLHVRD
+71 ADLHVRD

-91 DSTQPPAIDV
+91 DTTQPPVIEV
-101 VTRSTWV
+101 VNRSTWV
-108 NHTLDAFRFYFSD
+108 HHTIEAFKFYFSD
-121 FTGNSASIS
+121 FSADSTSANSTES
-130 TGANLELDSS
+130 LELESN
-140 GVDAMMANLTKMMS
+140 GMDAMMSNLTKIMA

-172 AFGQYDLPLPRE
+172 TFGQYDLPLPRE

-223 IFRISFVREAITN
+223 LFRIKFVRDAVTDL
-236 SVKQHV
+236 VKQHV
-242 AGFQPNPNALGQR
+242 AGFHPNPNALGQR

-260 ITNADP
+260 VTDTDP

-271 KLLGDPTLLLGSE
+271 KLLGDPTLLLGNE
-284 RSAQQR
+284 RSAKQQ
-290 ALAPL
+290 ALAPK
-295 LDAMI
+295 LDAII

-307 DHVVDQVATRILGNG
+307 DHVVDTVANRVLGNG
-322 AQISEAVRRRR
+322 AQISEAFRRRR

-339 DQYVEQLFGIYL
+339 DQYVELLFGIYL
-351 TDDQVDR
+351 TDDQVER
-358 GESFISGVIERSGEN
+358 GEKFIAGVIERQGET
-373 GLAQLWARAGNLPTP
+373 GLARLWTRDGNLPTP
-388 NEIAAP
+388 NEIGAP

>member
-1 MNSIQSAYHLFMP
+1 MP
-14 QDPNDFSS
+14 QDPNEFSA
-22 SGIPFFDQ
+22 SGFPFFEQ
-30 IAKAMSGAGP
+30 IAKAMSNAGP

-45 ARQFAVMTATNSTSE
+45 ARQFAMMAATNSSTE
-60 ANVEPTSRIAI
+60 PNVEPTSRIAI
-71 QKLSSVADLHVRD
+71 QQLAAVADLHVRD
-84 ITGLSTS
+84 VTGLSTS
-91 DSTQPPAIDV
+91 DTTQPPVVDV
-101 VTRSTWV
+101 VNRSTWV
-108 NHTLDAFRFYFSD
+108 HHTVEAFKFYFSD
-121 FTGNSASIS
+121 FSGNSNS
-130 TGANLELDSS
+130 TIGGENLDPESN
-140 GVDAMMANLTKMMS
+140 GMDAMMSNLTKMMA

-172 AFGQYDLPLPRE
+172 TFGQYDLPLPRE

-223 IFRISFVREAITN
+223 LFRIDFVRDAVTN
-236 SVKQHV
+236 LVKQHV
-242 AGFQPNPNALGQR
+242 AGFNPNPNALGQR

-260 ITNADP
+260 VTNTDP

-271 KLLGDPTLLLGSE
+271 KLLGDPTLLLGDE
-284 RSAQQR
+284 RSAKQQ
-290 ALAPL
+290 ALAPK
-295 LDAMI
+295 LDAII

-307 DHVVDQVATRILGNG
+307 DHVVDTVANRILGNG
-322 AQISEAVRRRR
+322 AQISEAFRRRR

-358 GESFISGVIERSGEN
+358 GEKFIAGVIERQGEI
-373 GLAQLWARAGNLPTP
+373 GLTRLWAREGNLPTP
-388 NEIAAP
+388 NEIGAP

>member
-1 MNSIQSAYHLFMP
+1 MP
-14 QDPNDFSS
+14 QDPNDFSA
-22 SGIPFFDQ
+22 SGIPFFEQ
-30 IAKAMSGAGP
+30 IAKAMSNAGP

-45 ARQFAVMTATNSTSE
+45 ARQFAMMTATNSSTE
-60 ANVEPTSRIAI
+60 PNVEPTSRIAI
-71 QKLSSVADLHVRD
+71 HQLASVADLHVRD
-84 ITGLSTS
+84 VTGLSTS
-91 DSTQPPAIDV
+91 DTTQPPAIDV

-108 NHTLDAFRFYFSD
+108 HHTIEAFKFYFSD
-121 FTGNSASIS
+121 FTGNSASTTNS
-130 TGANLELDSS
+130 ESLELESN
-140 GVDAMMANLTKMMS
+140 GMDAMMSNLTKMMA

-172 AFGQYDLPLPRE
+172 TFGQYDLPLPRE

-205 KVEDMQMWL
+205 KVDDMQMWL

-223 IFRISFVREAITN
+223 LFRISFVRDAVTN
-236 SVKQHV
+236 LVKQHV
-242 AGFQPNPNALGQR
+242 AGFHPNPNALGQR

-260 ITNADP
+260 VTDTDP

-271 KLLGDPTLLLGSE
+271 KLLGDPTLFLGDE
-284 RSAQQR
+284 RSPKQR
-290 ALAPL
+290 ALAPK
-295 LDAMI
+295 LDAII

-307 DHVVDQVATRILGNG
+307 DHVVDTVANRILGNG
-322 AQISEAVRRRR
+322 AQISEAFRRRR

-339 DQYVEQLFGIYL
+339 DQYVERLFGIYL
-351 TDDQVDR
+351 TNDQVDR
-358 GESFISGVIERSGEN
+358 GEKFIAGVIERAGET
-373 GLAQLWARAGNLPTP
+373 GLTRLWTRDGNLPTP
-388 NEIAAP
+388 SEIAAP